1 MRLQKIK
8 DDVVGL
14 VETLDISNDCQIID
28 NKGKTD
34 YQSQVNLAV
43 KSVKTEYFSIMEFD
57 DELSVVYIKVAN
69 NYIKSYPDVD
79 VLLTM
84 MVEINEKN
92 EYIKMTN
99 ETVWSQQFVGENGEA
114 GYLNVNSLKTYTDFK
129 LSGALIKKS
138 IFEEYGG
145 LKSNIELTFNYE
157 FMLRVLNNGGKI
169 FSISKVLYKHWANRE
184 GSMFDLYAKN
194 MSSAN
199 RKFWFDTAVKESNF
213 TTDRDSIK

>member
-1 MRLQKIK
+1 
-8 DDVVGL
+8 
-14 VETLDISNDCQIID
+14 
-28 NKGKTD
+28 
-34 YQSQVNLAV
+34 
-43 KSVKTEYFSIMEFD
+43 MEFD

-184 GSMFDLYAKN
+184 GSMFDLYAKKHVF
-194 MSSAN
+194 S
-199 RKFWFDTAVKESNF
+199 KQKILV
-213 TTDRDSIK
+213 